1 MLLLYIFLNEILM
14 SENRNYLLT
23 CALVVVVVVVA
34 VVAVV
39 VVVVV
44 VRCGVGL

>member
-1 MLLLYIFLNEILM
+1 M
-14 SENRNYLLT
+14 SARPT
-23 CALVVVVVVVA
+23 GAVTLVAVV

-44 VRCGVGL
+44 VRLAGHPRRSEI

>member
-1 MLLLYIFLNEILM
+1 V
-14 SENRNYLLT
+14 T
-23 CALVVVVVVVA
+23 

-44 VRCGVGL
+44 VRLAVAGRVTAHARRTICAWLRWQSVCV